1 MSKINNIMINK
12 CPGESKIY
20 KSADSIINE
29 EKSGIYPQEYLNTID
44 SSSLPPHL
52 LEIKVAFK

>member
-1 MSKINNIMINK
+1 MINK